1 MYGVPAM
8 TRVDTQQSVYLS
20 YASQERANAQKV
32 RVALKQRGINVLMDV
47 DFEPG
52 EPVLINIGHA
62 INSGV
67 FLPLISTAYLDR
79 PFTQDEVS
87 AAVMTCE
94 NSMFLPVLIENL
106 PAPTTDNDRHLWTV
120 LSGRTH

>member
-87 AAVMTCE
+87 AAAMTGE
-94 NSMFLPVLIENL
+94 NSRVLPGLVEKP
-106 PAPTTDNDRHLWTV
+106 PAPTTAKGRDLGKV
-120 LSGRTH
+120 LN

>member
-1 MYGVPAM
+1 MDP
-8 TRVDTQQSVYLS
+8 VDTAPAVFLS
-20 YASQERANAQKV
+20 YASPERAKAQQV

-87 AAVMTCE
+87 SAVMTGE
-94 NSMFLPVLIENL
+94 NTRVLPGLVEKP
-106 PAPTTDNDRHLWTV
+106 PAPTTAKGRDLGKV
-120 LSGRTH
+120 LN